1 MKEQVVLL
9 LLLICSSHSFAQRP
23 MADVQPKEGIM
34 GNMQNMQMDNF
45 EVDVNQM
52 DDNTRKKLNQVAA
65 NYRSK
70 SRGAFTNISKSML
83 YGGVSSVFTV
93 ISNEIISLT
102 KIRSQKKW
110 MEMRQNECLFIDSLQ
125 SSKGQSDFYRKP
137 SVHGALDPSDMNFDG
152 ITFRASRNGNEILKM
167 VCHIDTTKFSHLFL
181 HSKFYLV
188 LDSVV
193 FHPYQSY
200 LPNLSAN
207 RIRGVDSKSSKEQ
220 IDYWNMISKF
230 SFSEQ
235 QSPTINIRMDFSS
248 SWINEAVQVYQDVK
262 LGSFS
267 VNIPINE
274 MDLGKDS
281 VYVYSRQEALMKHK
295 QLIDITG
302 DCFVIPR
309 SYMPVAANNPSWG
322 TGEYKMKVVMSERCQ
337 YNPTK
342 GRSSNWHKDYKQLV
356 RLQNHGKA
364 KNEYMMN
371 VVSSFKESKDN
382 IIKATYT
389 PLINSLQN
397 SLGLNAT
404 GSAAGSKMGAMGG
417 MQGAGKTGS
426 AAGQMPQGAGQG
438 MPKKP

>member
-1 MKEQVVLL
+1 MKKQVVLL
-9 LLLICSSHSFAQRP
+9 LLLLICSCSFAQGP
-23 MADVQPKEGIM
+23 MAGVQPKDGMM
-34 GNMQNMQMDNF
+34 GNLQNMQMDNF
-45 EVDVNQM
+45 EVNVNQM
-52 DDNTRKKLNQVAA
+52 DDETRKKLNQVAA
-65 NYRSK
+65 IYRSK
-70 SRGAFTNISKSML
+70 SRGAFTDISKSML

-102 KIRSQKKW
+102 KIRSQQKKKW

-389 PLINSLQN
+389 PLINRLQN

-404 GSAAGSKMGAMGG
+404 GSSAGKIGG
-417 MQGAGKTGS
+417 IQGAGKTGS
-426 AAGQMPQGAGQG
+426 ATGQLPQGAGQG

>member
-1 MKEQVVLL
+1 MKKQVVLFML
-9 LLLICSSHSFAQRP
+9 LFICSSHSFAQGP
-23 MADVQPKEGIM
+23 MAGVQPKEGFM

-45 EVDVNQM
+45 EVNINQM

-65 NYRSK
+65 IYRSK
-70 SRGAFTNISKSML
+70 SRSAFTDIGKSML

-102 KIRSQKKW
+102 KIRSQQKRKW

-125 SSKGQSDFYRKP
+125 SAKGQSDFYRKP

-152 ITFRASRNGNEILKM
+152 ITFRASRNGKEILKM
-167 VCHIDTTKFSHLFL
+167 VCHVDTTKFSHLFL

-193 FHPYQSY
+193 FHPYESY

-235 QSPTINIRMDFSS
+235 QSPSINIRMDFSS
-248 SWINEAVQVYQDVK
+248 SWINEA
-262 LGSFS
+262 
-267 VNIPINE
+267 IH
-274 MDLGKDS
+274 
-281 VYVYSRQEALMKHK
+281 VYSRQEALMKHK

-302 DCFVIPR
+302 DSFVIPR
-309 SYMPVAANNPSWG
+309 SYMPVDANSPSWG

-356 RLQNHGKA
+356 KLQNRGKA
-364 KNEYMMN
+364 KNEYIVN

-389 PLINSLQN
+389 PLINSLQS

-404 GSAAGSKMGAMGG
+404 GSAAGKMGAMGA
-417 MQGAGKTGS
+417 MQGAGNAGS
-426 AAGQMPQGAGQG
+426 AAGQMPQGVGQIG
-438 MPKKP
+438 KGQQNGK